1 MMQSVA
7 NRLARKVCGELRLKD
22 DQIMERNSLYSSVC
36 IYTNTAVCMS
46 GVQLACA
53 EDSSSARCV
62 GQGWSMQ
69 HCSCWLCV
77 CISIKRQHVWKG
89 LKTDVSISEQP
100 YYLVTETPKSLLIS
114 C

>member
-22 DQIMERNSLYSSVC
+22 DQIMEWNSLYSSVC

-69 HCSCWLCV
+69 HCSCRFCV